1 MTLQT
6 LSGPIIGAVIGYFT
20 NYIAV
25 KMLFYPRNEV
35 KICGHKLPFTPGA
48 IPKGKP
54 RLAKTVGHVVA
65 NTLLTE
71 EDIKQRILSPETEE
85 AVMDKVMAELS
96 NKIYVEMGRVC
107 ANFEE
112 YGNLKANLSDAFTDQ
127 IMDSIGKIDLKNT
140 VVTEAGRVIREKVN
154 GTMLAMFLSDEM
166 LNSFIQ
172 PVGVELENYIAENG
186 RDFVQKEVNEK
197 IMAFEQKSILDLCN
211 EMNLEEEKIRGAVR
225 SIYRS
230 ASADAVNGVLKNV
243 DISTMIEEKIND
255 MKTEELEKV
264 VLTVMK
270 KELDTIVNLGA
281 LIGFILGSLNMI
293 I

>member
-1 MTLQT
+1 MTLQN
-6 LSGPIIGAVIGYFT
+6 LAGPVIGSIIGYFT

-35 KICGHKLPFTPGA
+35 RIGGHKVPFTPGA

-54 RLAKTVGHVVA
+54 RLAKTVGSVVA

-71 EDIKQRILSPETEE
+71 EDIRQRILSPETEE

-112 YGNLKANLSDAFTDQ
+112 YGDLKTNLSNAFTDQ

-140 VVTEAGRVIREKVN
+140 IVTEAGRVIKEQVN

-197 IMAFEQKSILDLCN
+197 IMVFEQKSILDLCR
-211 EMNLEEEKIRGAVR
+211 EMNVEEEKIRNAVR

-230 ASADAVNGVLKNV
+230 ASANAVNGVLKNV
-243 DISTMIEEKIND
+243 DISTMIEDKIND